1 MLIFWFLQVDSR
13 LTDVASALA
22 VVDDLVVLTAEETS
36 LFPQDINDTIAVL
49 TSVIDFLSLTLEQTG
64 MANANEVSTL
74 YFIGRREDMWQSR
87 VETNIIPSC
96 ISIASL
102 RLKRD
107 ISERSNYRC
116 VYTAHLSHALN
127 GSSNMSRF

>member
-1 MLIFWFLQVDSR
+1 MRIFWFLQVDSR

-64 MANANEVSTL
+64 MANANEVSTSL
-74 YFIGRREDMWQSR
+74 EGREDMWQSR
-87 VETNIIPSC
+87 VETNIPSC

-107 ISERSNYRC
+107 ISERTNYRC
-116 VYTAHLSHALN
+116 VYTAHLSPALN